1 MNSNIQVIFVAA
13 FIFIL
18 SFFVLQ
24 KRIFAQT
31 SYYLVKGKV
40 IDKNT
45 SAPLAGAS
53 VFAQNTTI
61 GEATDS
67 SGSFSLWL
75 PRGGYS
81 LVTTFTGYETQTI
94 RINGSSENDTLLF
107 ELNPELKSLETVT
120 ISISNEVKDGWEQY
134 GNFFTNHFIGQTN
147 FSKFCFI
154 RNPDVLH
161 FYFYKK
167 RNALKVLAKEP
178 LVVDNFALG
187 YTLKFAIDSFTN
199 NYNSQTNL
207 FIGYPLFTEMKGTPA
222 QQKMW
227 EANRQTAYKGS
238 MLHFMRSLYSQSLEE
253 NGFEIQF
260 IVSNNCEDYPIKL
273 GNVYGAL
280 NYKMDDST
288 KTVEFFPNQSNVA
301 LIYKNAAPEK
311 SYTEMDTTANKKF
324 QISTL
329 IFPKGEKFFIDENG
343 YFYDQEDLVTNGYL
357 GFKKIGDMLPYNYNY
372 NQEAE
377 EEEQ

>member
-1 MNSNIQVIFVAA
+1 MNSNVQVIFVAA

-18 SFFVLQ
+18 SFFVLP

-45 SAPLAGAS
+45 AAPLVGAS

-67 SGSFSLWL
+67 TGSFSLWL
-75 PRGGYS
+75 PQGGYS

-94 RINGSSENDTLLF
+94 RVNGSSENDSLLF
-107 ELNPELKSLETVT
+107 ELSPEVTSLETVT
-120 ISISNEVKDGWEQY
+120 ISISNEVQDGWEKY
-134 GNFFTNHFIGQTN
+134 GTFFTTHFIGKTD
-147 FSKFCFI
+147 FSKLCFI
-154 RNPDVLH
+154 KNPEALH

-187 YTLKFAIDSFTN
+187 YTIKFAIDSFTN

-222 QQKMW
+222 QEEMW
-227 EANRQTAYKGS
+227 KVNRAAAYKGS
-238 MLHFMRSLYSQSLEE
+238 LLHFMRSLYSRTLEE

-260 IVSNNCEDYPIKL
+260 IVNNNGEDFPIKL

-280 NYKMDDST
+280 NYKKDDST
-288 KTVEFFPNQSNVA
+288 KTVEFNPNQGVVA
-301 LIYKNAAPEK
+301 LIYRNAHPEK
-311 SYTEMDTTANKKF
+311 SYTEMDTTANKNF
-324 QISTL
+324 QVSTL
-329 IFPKGEKFFIDENG
+329 IFPKDEKFFIDENG

-357 GFKKIGDMLPYNYNY
+357 GYKKIGDMLPYNY
-372 NQEAE
+372 QENE
-377 EEEQ
+377 EKQ

>member
-1 MNSNIQVIFVAA
+1 MTNSYIQVIFVAA

-18 SFFVLQ
+18 SFFVLP
-24 KRIFAQT
+24 KRISAQT

-40 IDKNT
+40 VDKNT
-45 SAPLAGAS
+45 AAPLAGAS

-61 GEATDS
+61 GEATDAE
-67 SGSFSLWL
+67 GNFSIWL
-75 PRGGYS
+75 PQGGYS
-81 LVTTFTGYETQTI
+81 LITTFTGYETGTI
-94 RINGSSENDTLLF
+94 RVNGSTQNDSLVF
-107 ELNPELKSLETVT
+107 ELNPEVTSLETVT
-120 ISISNEVKDGWEQY
+120 ISISNEVKDGWQQY
-134 GNFFTNHFIGQTN
+134 GTFFTNNFIGQTN
-147 FSKFCFI
+147 FSKLCFI
-154 RNPDVLH
+154 KNPEVLH

-178 LVVDNFALG
+178 LIVDNFALG

-207 FIGYPLFTEMKGTPA
+207 FIGYPLFTEMKGTPD
-222 QQKMW
+222 QEKMW
-227 EANRQTAYKGS
+227 ETNRAAAYKGS
-238 MLHFMRSLYSQSLEE
+238 LLQFMRSLYSQTLEE

-260 IVSNNCEDYPIKL
+260 IVNNNGEDYPIKL

-280 NYKMDDST
+280 NYEKDDST
-288 KTVEFFPNQSNVA
+288 KTVEFYPNQSEVA
-301 LIYKNAAPEK
+301 LIYRNAHPEK
-311 SYTEMDTTANKKF
+311 SYTEMDTTANKSY

-343 YFYDQEDLVTNGYL
+343 YFYDQEDLITNGYL

-372 NQEAE
+372 KQEE
-377 EEEQ
+377 DQQ